1 MRNIARI
8 RESIRLYFLTFKDV
22 KFDTWEATLD
32 KIRGLLQEEYGRHRD
47 GGLISSDRVVEHEKE
62 YFLKIL
68 NGNAS
73 EVELTSSL
81 ERLSKM
87 LCTYYNRAPIVII
100 DEILCTPIQEGD
112 SKRLP

>member
-1 MRNIARI
+1 MQEYSAHQGKYPVI
-8 RESIRLYFLTFKDV
+8 FLTFKDV
-22 KFDTWEATLD
+22 SSTHGKQRLI
-32 KIRGLLQEEYGRHRD
+32 KIRGLLQEEYGRHRE
-47 GGLISSDRVVEHEKE
+47 LLTSDRLVEYEKE

-100 DEILCTPIQEGD
+100 D
-112 SKRLP
+112 